1 MLLRPLISVCRDG
14 WISRS
19 TSRPCL
25 QKRNQV
31 KLFCYIHHWCTRRL
45 SIPADFTGTAAG
57 SEIPKSV
64 ISIAVLAG
72 ALIIGLIIAKC
83 VNVFYDRQSIRDD
96 ASDIR
101 YVDHQ
106 F

>member
-1 MLLRPLISVCRDG
+1 MGGCLAQLLSRVWRNETKSNCSV
-14 WISRS
+14 
-19 TSRPCL
+19 
-25 QKRNQV
+25 
-31 KLFCYIHHWCTRRL
+31 IHITGVL
-45 SIPADFTGTAAG
+45 DVFMFTDFTGPATG

-72 ALIIGLIIAKC
+72 ALIIGLIIAKA